1 MLCLKDKSQ
10 QLLAVA
16 AASLIFFLNKQLNM
30 AQKLSPGA
38 KRLRTIIVTVP
49 FIVTT
54 SYILYKRLVLG
65 EQPRV
70 NDGKPVRPKGA

>member
-1 MLCLKDKSQ
+1 
-10 QLLAVA
+10 
-16 AASLIFFLNKQLNM
+16 M

-65 EQPRV
+65 EQPRR
-70 NDGKPVRPKGA
+70 NDGKPVRPKGVE